1 MRLGFPVTVLGRPG
15 LRSHDGRRPPQAHL
29 SVSLA
34 YVRDVFLYLADRQIR
49 MYRLSADL
57 LPKPVPADPAEARQQ
72 VEACQTELAMIG
84 HLAQQYDLRLSVHAA
99 GSVVLSAPDPVRQAR
114 ALTVLETLARLLD
127 AMGLGPEAVIVVHVG
142 GHYGDRDQALRMAAD
157 SVARLSPAAQ
167 ARLALENDDRRF
179 GVSDCLWLHRRTGL
193 RLVFDLLHHQL
204 YNPDGLTPVE
214 ALIACLETWP
224 PAQIPK
230 IHLATPTTEMVRD
243 RLNRPHPPRLNRHSH
258 FLNPFPLIDF
268 LRGLPSVRPF
278 DVMLEARARDLA
290 LIQFRQHLTRFA
302 PDLVARFA
310 IT

>member
-34 YVRDVFLYLADRQIR
+34 YLRDVLLYLADRQIR

-57 LPKPVPADPAEARQQ
+57 VPAIGRMDDPTAEQHLARCRAELALIGEMARQ
-72 VEACQTELAMIG
+72 
-84 HLAQQYDLRLSVHAA
+84 HDLRLSVHVA
-99 GSVVLSAPDPVRQAR
+99 GSVVLSAPDPVRQMR
-114 ALTVLETLARLLD
+114 ALTVLERLTRLLD
-127 AMGLGPEAVIVVHVG
+127 GMGLGPDAVIVVHVG
-142 GHYGDRDQALRMAAD
+142 GYYGDRDQALHTAAA

-179 GVSDCLWLHRRTGL
+179 GVTDCLWLHRRTGI

-204 YNPDGLTPVE
+204 YNPDGLPAVE
-214 ALIACLETWP
+214 ALLACLETWP
-224 PAQIPK
+224 PAHTPK

-258 FLNPFPLIDF
+258 FLNPFPLMDF
-268 LRGLPSVRPF
+268 LRALPPVRPF

-290 LIQFRQHLTRFA
+290 LLQFRQHLSRFA

>member
-34 YVRDVFLYLADRQIR
+34 YVRDLLLYLVERRIA

-57 LPKPVPADPAEARQQ
+57 LPRDVQADPVAAQQ
-72 VEACQTELAMIG
+72 HLEACQSELALVG
-84 HLAQQYDLRLSVHAA
+84 DLARRHDLRLSVHAA
-99 GSVVLSAPDPVRQAR
+99 GHVVLSAPDPWRQAR
-114 ALTVLETLARLLD
+114 ALIVLETLAQLLD
-127 AMGLGPEAVIVVHVG
+127 GMGLGPEAVVVVHVG
-142 GHYGDRDQALRMAAD
+142 GHYGDRDRALRTAAE
-157 SVARLSPAAQ
+157 AITRLRPATQ
-167 ARLALENDDRRF
+167 ARLALEHDDRRF
-179 GVSDCLWLHRRTGL
+179 GVSDCLWLHQRTGI

-204 YNPDGLTPVE
+204 YNPTGMPATE

-224 PAQIPK
+224 PEQIPK
-230 IHLATPTTEMVRD
+230 IHLATPATEMVRD

-268 LRGLPSVRPF
+268 LRSLPPLRPF

-290 LIQFRQHLTRFA
+290 LLQFRRHLEAWA
-302 PDLVARFA
+302 PDLLARLA